1 MLSDFRYRLRALFDR
16 RGMDHELDDELRF
29 HIEQETEKNMRLGM
43 PRADAERRARLEFG
57 GVERIKEDA
66 RDARG
71 ISLVDTLTQDLR
83 YAWRGLRAKP
93 GFTFAVVATLALGVG
108 ANTAMFG
115 IVDRM
120 LFRAPEFLADEAS
133 TQRVFTTWVTRD
145 GDRFDRHYSFL
156 RYSELSKATNS
167 FDRFAAFGYR
177 DLAIGTGENVR
188 EMQVGVVS
196 ASFFSFFDARPAL
209 GRFFRADEDVVPNG
223 AFSAVI
229 SHGLWET
236 RYGSR
241 PDVLGQTLHIGSQL
255 YTIVGVAP
263 EGFVGITEGRAPAA
277 FIPITTYSST
287 RGNQYYQNH
296 NWTWIEMLAHRRPDV
311 SEAEANSELSVLFA
325 RSWDDQRAGRARFGP
340 PADSARAR
348 AFTAPIQLGRGPQA
362 DRNASVVRWVMG
374 VAAIVLLI
382 ACANVANLLLARA
395 VTRRREI
402 AMRLALGVT
411 RARLFQQVLTESLL
425 IALLGGAA
433 GLALAQ
439 WGGGAV
445 RAVFLRA
452 EDASAVANDGRTLL
466 FVASITLGVT
476 LLTGL
481 APAFHALRGD
491 VAGALKGGEREGGFR
506 RSRMRTGL
514 LVFQA
519 ALSVILLVGAGLYV
533 RSLEEVRKLRLGYD
547 ADRILYLEGNLR
559 GTTLTPAQDNALADR
574 LVAKAASLPGVEAAT
589 LVLSVPFWSTEGRGA
604 PIVPGIDSIGKLGRF
619 FMQGGSPSYFRTLGT
634 PILRGRGIEES
645 DRAES
650 TPVTVISQGMA
661 KAIWRDT
668 DAIGRQFRIDGDEG
682 PVLTVVGIS
691 DDVRG
696 VRLISKEPEFWY
708 YVPIEQY
715 KKLFGPVY
723 PTVMVR
729 VSGRVE
735 DQLETL
741 RRQLQAEL
749 PGSGYVTATPLEK
762 LVAPRRQSWEFG
774 ATMFVAFG
782 GLALVLAALGL
793 YSVIAYGVAQRT
805 RELGVRIAL
814 GAGVS
819 DVVRMIVAQGLAFA
833 VAGIVIGGAIAFA
846 AAKWVDPMLYRVSP
860 RDPEVFTIV
869 ATVLLVVS
877 VIATLRPALRAT
889 KVDPTVAL
897 RSD

>member
-1 MLSDFRYRLRALFDR
+1 MLSDLRFRLRALFDR
-16 RGMDHELDDELRF
+16 RAMERELDDELRF
-29 HIEQETEKNMRLGM
+29 HLERETEKNVRLGM
-43 PRADAERRARLEFG
+43 TRPEAERKARLEFG
-57 GVERIKEDA
+57 GLERIKDDA

-71 ISLVDTLTQDLR
+71 ISLIDTVGQDLR

-93 GFTFAVVATLALGVG
+93 GFTFAVVATLGLGVG

-120 LFRAPEFLADEAS
+120 LFRAPAYLADEAN
-133 TQRVFTTWVTRD
+133 TQRVFTTWINRE
-145 GDRFDRHYSFL
+145 GNRFDRHYSYR
-156 RYSELSKATNS
+156 RYLELSRATNA

-177 DLAIGTGENVR
+177 DLAIGSGEDVR
-188 EMQVGVVS
+188 EMSVGVVS
-196 ASFFSFFDARPAL
+196 ATFFDFFRVRPAL
-209 GRFFRADEDVVPNG
+209 GRFFRPDEDVVPSG

-229 SHGLWET
+229 SHGLWES
-236 RYGSR
+236 RYGRR
-241 PDVLGQTLHIGSQL
+241 PDVIGQTLHIGAQL
-255 YTIVGVAP
+255 FTIVGVAP

-277 FIPITTYSST
+277 FIPITTFASA
-287 RGNQYYQNH
+287 RGPQYYESH

-311 SEAEANSELSVLFA
+311 SEAAGNSELSVVFA
-325 RSWDDQRAGRARFGP
+325 RSWDDQRAGRPRFGP

-425 IALLGGAA
+425 IALLGGAV
-433 GLALAQ
+433 GLALAT
-439 WGGGAV
+439 WGGGV
-445 RAVFLRA
+445 IRALFLGMD
-452 EDASAVANDGRTLL
+452 DASAVANDGRTLL
-466 FVASITLGVT
+466 FVGMITLAVT
-476 LLTGL
+476 LLTGV
-481 APAFHALRGD
+481 APAVHALRGD

-533 RSLEEVRKLRLGYD
+533 RSLQEVRKLNLGYD

-559 GTTLTPAQDNALADR
+559 GATLTPAQDNALADR
-574 LVAKAASLPGVEAAT
+574 LVARAAALPGVEAAT

-604 PIVPGIDSIGKLGRF
+604 PIVPGVDSIGKLGRF

-650 TPVTVISQGMA
+650 TPVAVISQGMA
-661 KAIWRDT
+661 TAIWKDA
-668 DAIGRQFRIDGDEG
+668 DAIGRQFRVDGDEG
-682 PVLTVVGIS
+682 PVLTVVGIA

-696 VRLISKEPEFWY
+696 VRLIAPQPEFWY

-729 VSGRVE
+729 VAGRVE
-735 DQLETL
+735 DQMETL

-749 PGSGYVTATPLEK
+749 PGAGYVTATPLEK

-774 ATMFVAFG
+774 ATMFAAFG

-814 GAGVS
+814 GAGVR
-819 DVVRMIVAQGLAFA
+819 DVVRMIVGQGLAFA
-833 VAGIVIGGAIAFA
+833 GAGILIGGAIAFA
-846 AAKWVDPMLYRVSP
+846 SAKWVDPMLYRVSP
-860 RDPEVFTIV
+860 RDPMVFGIV
-869 ATVLLVVS
+869 AAVLLLVS

-889 KVDPTVAL
+889 RVDPTVAL